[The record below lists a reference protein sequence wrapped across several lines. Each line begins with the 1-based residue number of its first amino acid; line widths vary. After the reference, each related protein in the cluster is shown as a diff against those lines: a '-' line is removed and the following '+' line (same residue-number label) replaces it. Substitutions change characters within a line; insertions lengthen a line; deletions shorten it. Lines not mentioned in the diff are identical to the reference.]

1 MASYSAIR
9 PLCPTA
15 AFGLFSSC
23 WAMLFSSL
31 LRSTLKQNHE
41 KKYEWKMSHLDRVS
55 LIDMDMSNSC
65 PSFCFPKA
73 TAPLVTTMHS
83 LPWFWISAI

>member
-1 MASYSAIR
+1 
-9 PLCPTA
+9 
-15 AFGLFSSC
+15 
-23 WAMLFSSL
+23 
-31 LRSTLKQNHE
+31 
-41 KKYEWKMSHLDRVS
+41 MSHLDRVS